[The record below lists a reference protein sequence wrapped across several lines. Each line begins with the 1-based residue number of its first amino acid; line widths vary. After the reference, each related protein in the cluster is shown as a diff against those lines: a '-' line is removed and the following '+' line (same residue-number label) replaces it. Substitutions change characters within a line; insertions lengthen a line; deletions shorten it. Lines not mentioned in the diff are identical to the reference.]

1 MIRYI
6 LDIYLIIKIEHI
18 LNSMKIFYV
27 TSNKY
32 KLQHALDYTQGLD
45 FQIEAK
51 KLRLREI
58 QSSSIEE
65 VVKDKALQAWNILK
79 KPLVVSDSGWEI
91 PILNGFPGPY
101 MSDIN
106 KWFTSQ
112 DFINLMLSKKNKTI
126 YLNHLVAA
134 VKNGEVKVFSEKTK
148 GEIINQPRGNG
159 SSLDCVVIMEGSNKT
174 IAENQDKGLLSTNG
188 KKIWREIFNYMLKD

>member
-1 MIRYI
+1 
-6 LDIYLIIKIEHI
+6 
-18 LNSMKIFYV
+18 MKIFYV

-32 KLQHALDYTQGLD
+32 KLQHALNYTRGLNL
-45 FQIEAK
+45 QIEGK
-51 KLRLREI
+51 RLRLHEI
-58 QSSSIEE
+58 QSSNIEE

-79 KPLVVSDSGWEI
+79 NPLVVSDSGWEI

-101 MSDIN
+101 MSGIN

-112 DFINLMLSKKNKTI
+112 DFINLMLGKKNRTI

-134 VKNGEVKVFSEKTK
+134 VKSGEVKIFSEKTK

-159 SSLDCVVIMEGSNKT
+159 SSLDRVVIMEGSNKT
-174 IAENQDKGLLSTNG
+174 IAENQNKVLLSTNG
-188 KKIWREIFNYMLKD
+188 KKIWKEIFNYMAKD